1 MSKYDENKHLKCSF
15 CGKPQSQVNRLVAG
29 PGVYICDE
37 CIQVCQEILKENYP
51 EEHAENAAETPV
63 RLPKPKEITAILD
76 EYVIEQDAAKK
87 ALAVA
92 VYNHYKRIT
101 KTAIEDDGV
110 ELQKSNIVMIGPT
123 GSGKTLIAQTL
134 AKILD
139 VPFAGQVVAFFIVTI
154 LLLVFT
160 RPFAMRFI
168 NTRRL
173 KTNYE
178 GIIGKTIRISQKVD
192 NIGQTGMAVVNG
204 TEWTVRS
211 EQDDVILDPG
221 TLAKVV
227 NISGVKL
234 IVKKYEED

>member
-1 MSKYDENKHLKCSF
+1 MEAAIIWIALIIIFAVVEIITVGLTSIWFAGGAGGAL
-15 CGKPQSQVNRLVAG
+15 LV
-29 PGVYICDE
+29 
-37 CIQVCQEILKENYP
+37 
-51 EEHAENAAETPV
+51 
-63 RLPKPKEITAILD
+63 
-76 EYVIEQDAAKK
+76 DAAGLGPVWQF
-87 ALAVA
+87 AAFV
-92 VYNHYKRIT
+92 
-101 KTAIEDDGV
+101 
-110 ELQKSNIVMIGPT
+110 IVSVI
-123 GSGKTLIAQTL
+123 
-134 AKILD
+134 
-139 VPFAGQVVAFFIVTI
+139 
-154 LLLVFT
+154 LLVFT

-211 EQDDVILDPG
+211 EQDDVILEPG

>member
-1 MSKYDENKHLKCSF
+1 M
-15 CGKPQSQVNRLVAG
+15 AG
-29 PGVYICDE
+29 SSGSTSGDRDHNGGTYNDLGSRRCAGGTDPEYSGCTVCRTGGCIFYCD
-37 CIQVCQEILKENYP
+37 N
-51 EEHAENAAETPV
+51 
-63 RLPKPKEITAILD
+63 
-76 EYVIEQDAAKK
+76 
-87 ALAVA
+87 
-92 VYNHYKRIT
+92 
-101 KTAIEDDGV
+101 
-110 ELQKSNIVMIGPT
+110 
-123 GSGKTLIAQTL
+123 
-134 AKILD
+134 
-139 VPFAGQVVAFFIVTI
+139 
-154 LLLVFT
+154 FT
-160 RPFAMRFI
+160 AMRFI

-211 EQDDVILDPG
+211 EQDNVILEPG

>member
-1 MSKYDENKHLKCSF
+1 MGAVQDSYIT
-15 CGKPQSQVNRLVAG
+15 VAWLVLL
-29 PGVYICDE
+29 V
-37 CIQVCQEILKENYP
+37 VL
-51 EEHAENAAETPV
+51 
-63 RLPKPKEITAILD
+63 L
-76 EYVIEQDAAKK
+76 VIEIITVGLTTIWGAGG
-87 ALAVA
+87 ALAA
-92 VYNHYKRIT
+92 
-101 KTAIEDDGV
+101 
-110 ELQKSNIVMIGPT
+110 
-123 GSGKTLIAQTL
+123 LIL
-134 AKILD
+134 NILD

-178 GIIGKTIRISQKVD
+178 GIIGNSQKVD

-211 EQDDVILDPG
+211 EQDNVILEPG

>member
-1 MSKYDENKHLKCSF
+1 MGAVQDSYIT
-15 CGKPQSQVNRLVAG
+15 VAWLVLL
-29 PGVYICDE
+29 V
-37 CIQVCQEILKENYP
+37 VL
-51 EEHAENAAETPV
+51 
-63 RLPKPKEITAILD
+63 L
-76 EYVIEQDAAKK
+76 VIEIITVGLTTIWGAGG
-87 ALAVA
+87 ALAA
-92 VYNHYKRIT
+92 
-101 KTAIEDDGV
+101 
-110 ELQKSNIVMIGPT
+110 
-123 GSGKTLIAQTL
+123 LIL
-134 AKILD
+134 NILD

-211 EQDDVILDPG
+211 EQDDVILDSG